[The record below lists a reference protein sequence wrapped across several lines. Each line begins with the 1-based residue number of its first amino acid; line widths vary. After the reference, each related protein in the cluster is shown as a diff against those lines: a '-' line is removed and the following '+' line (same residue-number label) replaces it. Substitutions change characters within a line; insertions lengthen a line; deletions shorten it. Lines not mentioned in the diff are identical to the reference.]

1 MLSTVTPG
9 NTSREHNESALPRAA
24 VELQYLSLQCSQL
37 TAESSETRTGHF
49 REPGVGCIR
58 ENLAVARRPCARPGP
73 RSRTRQGSRIELMTA
88 VC

>member
-37 TAESSETRTGHF
+37 TAKSGKTLSSYL
-49 REPGVGCIR
+49 REPPVGSISDD
-58 ENLAVARRPCARPGP
+58 LQQLLDAPAPDGGDDTQLGKIGAD
-73 RSRTRQGSRIELMTA
+73 
-88 VC
+88 

>member
-37 TAESSETRTGHF
+37 TAKSGKALSSYL
-49 REPGVGCIR
+49 REPAVGCISDDFQKLLDAPAPDR
-58 ENLAVARRPCARPGP
+58 GHDP
-73 RSRTRQGSRIELMTA
+73 ELGK
-88 VC
+88 VRGLS